1 VNFVDEAII
10 TVQSGNGGRG
20 CVSFRREKYIPRGGP
35 DGGDGGKGGDVVLR
49 VSSGKRTL
57 YDFRHKKQ
65 FRAENGQQGQ
75 GRQKTGR
82 DGEDLVIGLPPGTLI
97 WDAETGQIIA
107 DLVEAGQMF
116 VAAKGGRGG
125 QGNTR
130 FKSATHR
137 APRFSQPGEPGQSR
151 TLKLELK
158 LIADVGIIGLPN
170 AGKSTLI
177 SAISS
182 ANPKIGAYPFTTLTP
197 NLGVVQTGSNQP
209 FIVADI
215 PGLITGAHEGT
226 GLGIQFLRHIER
238 TDFLVHL
245 VDASRVNLQ
254 SPLED
259 YRIVNA
265 ELAHYGH
272 GLNEKPQI
280 VVLNKM
286 DLAGTAESAR
296 VFESAVGGKS
306 VLLISAV
313 TGAGV
318 DRLIS
323 HISRL
328 ISQRDTKRVPQK
340 VLHGA
345 AVAGKSDD
353 GQQDDVL

>member
-1 VNFVDEAII
+1 MKFVDEAII

-49 VSSGKRTL
+49 ASSGKRTL

-65 FRAENGQQGQ
+65 FKAQNGQPGQ

-82 DGEDLVIGLPPGTLI
+82 DGVDLVIELPPGTLVR
-97 WDAETGQIIA
+97 DAETDQLLA
-107 DLVEAGQMF
+107 DLVEGGQAF

-137 APRFSQPGEPGQSR
+137 APRFAQPGESGQSL
-151 TLKLELK
+151 TLTLELK

-182 ANPKIGAYPFTTLTP
+182 ANPKIGAYPFTTLAP
-197 NLGVVQTGSNQP
+197 NLGVVQADSNQP

-215 PGLITGAHEGT
+215 PGLIAGAHEGT

-238 TDFLVHL
+238 TGFLVHL
-245 VDASRVNLQ
+245 IDASQIDLQ

-259 YRIVNA
+259 YRIVIA
-265 ELAHYGH
+265 ELSHYGR
-272 GLNEKPQI
+272 GLIEKPQV

-286 DLAGTAESAR
+286 DLPGTAEAAR
-296 VFESAVGGKS
+296 AFEAALAGQS
-306 VLLISAV
+306 VLRISAA
-313 TGAGV
+313 TGAGI

-323 HISRL
+323 HISQL
-328 ISQRDTKRVPQK
+328 IPERVSPP
-340 VLHGA
+340 VLHRA
-345 AVAGKSDD
+345 ALAGESDE
-353 GQQDDVL
+353 GQQDDLL

>member
-1 VNFVDEAII
+1 MKFVDEAII

-49 VSSGKRTL
+49 ASSGKRTL

-65 FRAENGQQGQ
+65 FRAQNGQQGQ

-82 DGEDLVIGLPPGTLI
+82 DGEDLVIELPPGTLI
-97 WDAETGQIIA
+97 RDAETGQIIA
-107 DLVEAGQMF
+107 DLVEAGQRF

-137 APRFSQPGEPGQSR
+137 APRFAQPGEPGQSF
-151 TLKLELK
+151 TLTLELK

-197 NLGVVQTGSNQP
+197 NLGVVQAGSNQP

-215 PGLITGAHEGT
+215 PGLIAGAHEGT
-226 GLGIQFLRHIER
+226 GLGIRFLRHIER
-238 TDFLVHL
+238 TGFLVHL
-245 VDASRVNLQ
+245 VDASRIDQ
-254 SPLED
+254 DSPLED
-259 YRIVNA
+259 YRIVNT
-265 ELAHYGH
+265 ELAHYGR

-286 DLAGTAESAR
+286 DLPGTAENAR
-296 VFESAVGGKS
+296 AFVSAVEDKS

-323 HISRL
+323 HILRL
-328 ISQRDTKRVPQK
+328 ILKRVPQK
-340 VLHGA
+340 VLNGA
-345 AVAGKSDD
+345 AMAGESDD
-353 GQQDDVL
+353 GQQDDLL

>member
-1 VNFVDEAII
+1 MNFVDEAII

-35 DGGDGGKGGDVVLR
+35 DGGDGGKGGDVVLL
-49 VSSGKRTL
+49 VSPGKRTL

-97 WDAETGQIIA
+97 WNAETGQVIA
-107 DLVEAGQMF
+107 DLVEAGQTF

-137 APRFSQPGEPGQSR
+137 APRFSQPGEPGQSLI
-151 TLKLELK
+151 LKLELK

-197 NLGVVQTGSNQP
+197 NLGVVQAGSNQP

-215 PGLITGAHEGT
+215 PGLIAGAHEGT
-226 GLGIQFLRHIER
+226 GLGIRFLRHIER
-238 TDFLVHL
+238 TGFLVHL
-245 VDASRVNLQ
+245 VDASQIDLQ
-254 SPLED
+254 FPLED
-259 YRIVNA
+259 YRIVNS

-286 DLAGTAESAR
+286 DLPGTAENAR
-296 VFESAVGGKS
+296 AFVSAVEDKS

-323 HISRL
+323 HILRL
-328 ISQRDTKRVPQK
+328 ILKRVPQK

-345 AVAGKSDD
+345 AMTGESDD
-353 GQQDDVL
+353 GQQDDLL

>member
-1 VNFVDEAII
+1 MNFVDEAII

-35 DGGDGGKGGDVVLR
+35 DGGDGGNGGDVVLR
-49 VSSGKRTL
+49 VSSGMRTL

-65 FRAENGQQGQ
+65 FRAQNGQQGQ

-82 DGEDLVIGLPPGTLI
+82 DGEDLVIRLPPGTLI

-107 DLVEAGQMF
+107 DLIEAGQTF

-182 ANPKIGAYPFTTLTP
+182 ASPKIGAYPFTTLTP
-197 NLGVVQTGSNQP
+197 NLGVVQAGSSQP

-215 PGLITGAHEGT
+215 PGLIAGAHEGT
-226 GLGIQFLRHIER
+226 GLGIRFLRHIER
-238 TDFLVHL
+238 TGVLVHL
-245 VDASRVNLQ
+245 VDASRVDQQ

-265 ELAHYGH
+265 ELVHYGR

-286 DLAGTAESAR
+286 DLAGTAEGAR
-296 VFESAVGGKS
+296 AFESAVKDKS

-323 HISRL
+323 HISQLMLR
-328 ISQRDTKRVPQK
+328 RDPQK
-340 VLHGA
+340 IRRRA
-345 AVAGKSDD
+345 ATTGDSDD
-353 GQQDDVL
+353 GQQDDLL